1 MPLDPSA
8 PPQGALCNMAADDVV
23 IRGLAAP
30 AYPFALCWDEGAA
43 LAAQPG
49 IDGILGL
56 GLYDAV
62 EDAGDGDGDGDGA
75 MPRSLQ
81 WALLDAGA
89 VTSGVFGLHLP
100 AGEVEG
106 GALTLGGVDESR
118 FVGDVDWLPLDLRGH
133 TTWTLDMQTVFVGGA
148 QLMVPS
154 SATND
159 TSSPSNTRTTDTMT
173 TPYPSSLAQV
183 LDTGTPF
190 LMAPD
195 YATAAALYAQL
206 SPFPGA
212 LHQLDPD
219 VGTWGGPCD
228 TMAALAQSGGSA
240 SLTFLLGRGGNDSQQ
255 LNVTLPAS
263 TFNLGPYPDMPG
275 MCQAVINH
283 WTDGGAYYE
292 GLGLWLLGS
301 PLLKEYYTAW
311 DGLGLRVGFAKL
323 KDSTSK
329 VNGTATS
336 AAAIA
341 TPTGRRKGSC

>member
-1 MPLDPSA
+1 
-8 PPQGALCNMAADDVV
+8 MAADDVA
-23 IRGLAAP
+23 IQGLAAP
-30 AYPFALCWDEGAA
+30 SYPFALCWDEGAA
-43 LAAQPG
+43 LASQPG

-62 EDAGDGDGDGDGA
+62 GGAGGGDGG

-89 VTSGVFGLHLP
+89 INSGVFGLHLP

-118 FVGDVDWLPLDLRGH
+118 FEGDVAWLPLNPRGH
-133 TTWTLDMQTVFVGGA
+133 TTWTLDMQTVFVGGE
-148 QLMVPS
+148 QLMVPRDVTS
-154 SATND
+154 NTS
-159 TSSPSNTRTTDTMT
+159 SSPSTRTTGTMT

-195 YATAAALYAQL
+195 YITAAALYAQL

-212 LHQLDPD
+212 LRQLDPD

-228 TMAALAQSGGSA
+228 TMDSLAQSGGSA
-240 SLTFLLGRGGNDSQQ
+240 SLTFLLRHGGHGSQQ

-263 TFNLGPYPDMPG
+263 TFNLGPYPSMPG
-275 MCQAVINH
+275 MCQAVISH

-323 KDSTSK
+323 RDTTSK
-329 VNGTATS
+329 VNSTAAS

-341 TPTGRRKGSC
+341 TPTVLRKGSC